1 MCRGGSGG
9 GGDGDGGGNSFN
21 GGTNALPANRVE
33 KLLAHIACWAFFFNS
48 WRHVETGAEISKVD
62 TAK

>member
-33 KLLAHIACWAFFFNS
+33 KLLAHIACWAFFF
-48 WRHVETGAEISKVD
+48 
-62 TAK
+62 